1 MGDLVRYAR
10 VFTIL
15 GLVLAGALVGVRDT
29 IHWALSP
36 GQHVGTADDRHLRL
50 SVEES
55 QNSEYHDQPYKGR
68 KFQAQY
74 EKL

>member
-1 MGDLVRYAR
+1 MDDAFRYLR
-10 VFTIL
+10 VFTLL
-15 GLVLAGALVGVRDT
+15 GLTLAATAIGIRHTVQWTFSAEVPA
-29 IHWALSP
+29 WS
-36 GQHVGTADDRHLRL
+36 ADDRHLRL

-55 QNSEYHDQPYKGR
+55 KTAEYDGQPYEGG